1 MTLPHDGDL
10 SWYDDAACR
19 GADTELFY
27 PPRDK
32 AKYKKI
38 ANEAKTYCFGVSGK
52 TPCPVRMNCLWDAVL
67 RDEQHGIW
75 GGMSHR
81 ERNALVRKWERKH
94 KGTMT
99 LKEYIFQLDTRR
111 ENNASTKNGPMEILR
126 RKGKA
131 NTSTR

>member
-1 MTLPHDGDL
+1 MKLPHDGDL

-19 GADTELFY
+19 GADTEMFY

-32 AKYKKI
+32 AKYKTI
-38 ANEAKTYCFGVSGK
+38 ANQAKAHCFGTSGK
-52 TPCPVRMNCLWDAVL
+52 IPCPVRMNCLWDAVY

-81 ERNALVRKWERKH
+81 ERNALVRKWERKY

-99 LKEYIFQLDTRR
+99 LKEYIFQLDKRR
-111 ENNASTKNGPMEILR
+111 ESNASSKIGPMEILR
-126 RKGKA
+126 RKGET
-131 NTSTR
+131 NPPIR